1 MSHRHEQKHLL
12 HNWSHCR
19 YRDRPQSPRAVLRV
33 RLAGGNCYKRTI
45 FVAGA
50 HGEKRQRIV
59 VRPDKS
65 MRVFLELEGLTDE
78 PLRLCSVGQTGDFR
92 LLSRSN
98 DLLMFAAVKVFL
110 V

>member
-12 HNWSHCR
+12 HNWSDCR

-33 RLAGGNCYKRTI
+33 RLARGNCYKRAI
-45 FVAGA
+45 FVADA
-50 HGEKRQRIV
+50 HREERQRFV
-59 VRPDKS
+59 VRADKS
-65 MRVFLELEGLTDE
+65 LRAFLELEGLADE

-92 LLSRSN
+92 LLARSN

-110 V
+110 F